1 MNIGIYGDSYVCYND
16 WLPIND
22 WPYAESN
29 IRKSWVEYV
38 KDHHNVTS
46 YGLSASNLSYTHK
59 MVLAHHTSHDINI
72 VLVTNYGR
80 LNLPNLISDNK
91 YVSGINNAE
100 SRLANCTY
108 ASNKTILSAAVD
120 YYLHIENKYEVT
132 KFHYLMVDDIK
143 SKVPNAIIVPCF
155 PQSISHNRTKSMFDI
170 SMIDSDYYKI
180 DRHVIDTKRCHIND
194 KNNNIFANK
203 MLEHIN
209 HNLGNEFKI
218 NLSDYVEPIGEPIEY
233 NFTV

>member
-1 MNIGIYGDSYVCYND
+1 MLNIGIYGDSYVCYYD
-16 WLPIND
+16 WL
-22 WPYAESN
+22 YTKRN
-29 IRKSWVEYV
+29 IRKSWVDYV
-38 KDHHNVTS
+38 KDHHNVIS
-46 YGLSASNLSYTHK
+46 YSQSGSNLSYTHD

-80 LNLPNLISDNK
+80 LHLPNLIRDNK
-91 YVSGINNAE
+91 YVSGVNNAE
-100 SRLANCTY
+100 SALANCTNH
-108 ASNKTILSAAVD
+108 SNKKILSAAVD
-120 YYLHIENKYEVT
+120 YYLHIENEYEVT

-155 PQSISHNRTKSMFDI
+155 PYSISCNRTKSMFDI
-170 SMIDSDYYKI
+170 SMIDSNYYKI
-180 DRHVIDTKRCHIND
+180 DRHVIDIKRCHIND